1 MKINKNMKISYAITV
16 CNELEEIKTLVPFL
30 LKLKRPIDEIV
41 LLYDEKNGNKE
52 VLEFLLPYNKLPN
65 VQTWR
70 CFDWNDNFADWKNI
84 LNGYCTGDYI
94 YQIDADEMISEY
106 MVKNLHTILEMNKDV
121 DLIYVPRINTVEG
134 ITEEHIQKWRWNL
147 NEKGYVNFPDRQGRI
162 YKKHL
167 KWYSR
172 VHERIIGGS
181 KFATL
186 PNDEEYC
193 IQHHKTI
200 NKQEKQNKFYS
211 SI

>member
-1 MKINKNMKISYAITV
+1 MKISYAITV

-41 LLYDEKNGNKE
+41 VLYDEKNGNKE
-52 VLEFLLPYNKLPN
+52 VLEFLLLYNKLPN

-70 CFDWNDNFADWKNI
+70 CFDWNNNFADWKNI

-94 YQIDADEMISEY
+94 YQLDADEMVSEY
-106 MVKNLHTILEMNKDV
+106 MIQNIHTILEMNKDV
-121 DLIYVPRINTVEG
+121 DLIFVPRINTVDG
-134 ITEEHIQKWRWNL
+134 ITEEHIQKWGWIV
-147 NEKGYVNFPDRQGRI
+147 NEKGYINFPDAQGRI
-162 YKKHL
+162 YRKGMS
-167 KWYSR
+167 WYGK
-172 VHERIIGGS
+172 VHERIIGGQ
-181 KFATL
+181 KFSSFPL
-186 PNDEEYC
+186 DEEYC